1 MNPPDRRFVTIM
13 IHKDGALE
21 SRTLRLP
28 VWLVRVAATTGA
40 VLGVL
45 LLLGLA
51 LYAPIVRTAAR
62 VPGMERDIARLSAE
76 NQQVKTLA
84 AQLAR
89 VEQRY
94 EQVRTMLGG
103 NVVPP
108 RPSNDGPLAVSYPVT
123 ARSPGETRRY
133 ELGPSV
139 PGHWPLDE
147 AGVVTRGQVGPG
159 GGDQH
164 PGLDVAVPM
173 GTPIRAAGGGTVAE
187 AGDDPEYGRFIL
199 ISHPDGYQSM
209 YGHASRL
216 LVTQGEFVAAGAVIA
231 LSGSTGRSTA
241 PHLHFEIRRDGR
253 VIDPRSMVAQEF

>member
-1 MNPPDRRFVTIM
+1 MNSPWRRSVTIM
-13 IHKDGALE
+13 IHQDGDVE
-21 SRTLRLP
+21 SRRLRLP
-28 VWLVRVAATTGA
+28 LWLVRAAAITAAVA
-40 VLGVL
+40 GVV

-76 NQQVKTLA
+76 NQQVKALA

-94 EQVRTMLGG
+94 DQVRTMLGG
-103 NVVPP
+103 NIVPP
-108 RPSNDGPLAVSYPVT
+108 RPTNDGPLSVSYPVT
-123 ARSPGETRRY
+123 ARAPGEPRRY

-139 PGHWPLDE
+139 PAHWPLDE

-164 PGLDVAVPM
+164 PGLDVAVPL
-173 GTPIRAAGGGTVAE
+173 GTPVRAAGGGTVAE
-187 AGDDPEYGRFIL
+187 AGDDTQYGRFIL

-216 LVTQGEFVAAGAVIA
+216 LVTPGQFVSAGVVIG

-253 VIDPRSMVAQEF
+253 VIDPRSIVAQEF

>member
-1 MNPPDRRFVTIM
+1 MNPPERRFVTIM

-28 VWLVRVAATTGA
+28 LWLVRVAATTGA
-40 VLGVL
+40 VLAVL

-76 NQQVKTLA
+76 NQQVKQLA
-84 AQLAR
+84 TELAR

-94 EQVRTMLGG
+94 EQVRAMLGG
-103 NVVPP
+103 NIVPP

-123 ARSPGETRRY
+123 ARAPGQLGRY
-133 ELGPSV
+133 EQGPSV
-139 PGHWPLDE
+139 PRHWPLDE
-147 AGVVTRGQVGPG
+147 LGVVTRGQVGPG

-187 AGDDPEYGRFIL
+187 AGDDPEYGRFVL
-199 ISHPDGYQSM
+199 INHPDGYQTM

-216 LVTQGEFVAAGAVIA
+216 LVTPGEFVPAGAVIG

-253 VIDPRSMVAQEF
+253 VIDPRSIVAQEF

>member
-1 MNPPDRRFVTIM
+1 MSPLDRRFVTIM
-13 IHKDGALE
+13 IHKDGAVE

-28 VWLVRVAATTGA
+28 LWLVRVASVTGA
-40 VLGVL
+40 VIAVL
-45 LLLGLA
+45 ILLGLA

-62 VPGMERDIARLSAE
+62 VPGMRREIARLSTE
-76 NQQVKTLA
+76 NQQVRALA
-84 AQLAR
+84 TQLAR

-103 NVVPP
+103 NIVPP
-108 RPSNDGPLAVSYPVT
+108 RPSNDGPLGVSYPVT
-123 ARSPGETRRY
+123 ARAPGDPRRY
-133 ELGPSV
+133 EQGPSV
-139 PGHWPLDE
+139 PRHWPLDE

-164 PGLDVAVPM
+164 PGLDVAVPL

-199 ISHPDGYQSM
+199 INHPDGYQTM

-216 LVTQGEFVAAGAVIA
+216 LVTPGEFVSAGAVIG

-253 VIDPRSMVAQEF
+253 VIDPRSIVAQEF

>member
-1 MNPPDRRFVTIM
+1 MNPPERRFVTIM
-13 IHKDGALE
+13 IHKDGAVD

-28 VWLVRVAATTGA
+28 LWLVRVSLTTGSVVA
-40 VLGVL
+40 LA
-45 LLLGLA
+45 LLLGVA
-51 LYAPIVRTAAR
+51 LYGPIVRTAAR
-62 VPGMERDIARLSAE
+62 VPGMEREIGRLSAE
-76 NQQVKTLA
+76 NQQVKELA
-84 AQLAR
+84 TQLAR

-103 NVVPP
+103 NIVPP
-108 RPSNDGPLAVSYPVT
+108 RANGEGPLSVAYPVT
-123 ARSPGETRRY
+123 ARAPGNAHRY

-147 AGVVTRGQVGPG
+147 AGVVTRGQVGGG

-199 ISHPDGYQSM
+199 INHPDGYQTM
-209 YGHASRL
+209 YGHASRV
-216 LVTQGEFVAAGAVIA
+216 LVVPGQFVSAGAVIG

-253 VIDPRSMVAQEF
+253 VIDPRSIVTQEF

>member
-1 MNPPDRRFVTIM
+1 MNPLDRRFVTIM

-21 SRTLRLP
+21 SRTVRLP
-28 VWLVRVAATTGA
+28 LWLVRVAAATGA

-45 LLLGLA
+45 LLLGVA
-51 LYAPIVRTAAR
+51 LYTPIVRTAAR

-76 NQQVKTLA
+76 NQQVKALA
-84 AQLAR
+84 SELAR

-94 EQVRTMLGG
+94 EQVRAMLGG
-103 NVVPP
+103 NIVPP

-123 ARSPGETRRY
+123 ARAPGELGRY

-139 PGHWPLDE
+139 PRHWPLDE
-147 AGVVTRGQVGPG
+147 RGVVTRGQVGPG

-187 AGDDPEYGRFIL
+187 AGDDPEYGHFIL
-199 ISHPDGYQSM
+199 INHPDGYQTM

-216 LVTQGEFVAAGAVIA
+216 LVSPGELVPAGAVIA

-253 VIDPRSMVAQEF
+253 VIDPRSIVTQEF

>member
-1 MNPPDRRFVTIM
+1 MNPPERRFLTIL
-13 IHKDGALE
+13 IHKDGAVE
-21 SRTLRLP
+21 SRTLRFPL
-28 VWLVRVAATTGA
+28 WLVRLSATIGS
-40 VLGVL
+40 VVGVL
-45 LLLGLA
+45 LFLSVV
-51 LYAPIVRTAAR
+51 LYGPIVRTAAR
-62 VPGMERDIARLSAE
+62 VPGMEREIARLSAE
-76 NQQVKTLA
+76 NRQVNELA

-103 NVVPP
+103 NIVPP
-108 RPSNDGPLAVSYPVT
+108 RPTGDGPLSVAYAVT
-123 ARSPGETRRY
+123 ARAPGEPRRY

-147 AGVVTRGQVGPG
+147 AGVVTRGQVGGG

-187 AGDDPEYGRFIL
+187 AGDDPEYGQFIL
-199 ISHPDGYQSM
+199 INHPDGYQTM
-209 YGHASRL
+209 YGHASRV
-216 LVTQGEFVAAGAVIA
+216 LVDPGQFVSAGAVIG

-241 PHLHFEIRRDGR
+241 PHLHFEVRRDGR
-253 VIDPRSMVAQEF
+253 VIDPRSIVTQEF